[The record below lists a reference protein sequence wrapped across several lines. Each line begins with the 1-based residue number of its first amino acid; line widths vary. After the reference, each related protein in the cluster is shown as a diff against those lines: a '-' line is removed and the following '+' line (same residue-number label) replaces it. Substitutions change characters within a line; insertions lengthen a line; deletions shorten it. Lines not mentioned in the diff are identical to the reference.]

1 MPADAADGPPKPRSR
16 HTGKYRR
23 KRVSL
28 ELDIDWSSVPKRE
41 TVEVDDEVE
50 IIEVTDTDG
59 DTAQAPTQKV
69 VAVQQQQQQPPRP
82 APRRARAKTYGAD
95 RKKKTFK
102 DAAQTIRKTKRA
114 ELAFSRRGGEDE
126 DADIPAVPRPHRAA
140 LWPIIIALLVG
151 LGGLFYI
158 YGLAANLG
166 AENTRVWLIAASTS
180 FVSKMFLIQP
190 AKVLFATGLMKCA
203 DNFRSET
210 LERISGAL
218 EAV

>member
-1 MPADAADGPPKPRSR
+1 
-16 HTGKYRR
+16 
-23 KRVSL
+23 
-28 ELDIDWSSVPKRE
+28 VPKRE

-114 ELAFSRRGGEDE
+114 ELAFSRRG
-126 DADIPAVPRPHRAA
+126 A
-140 LWPIIIALLVG
+140 
-151 LGGLFYI
+151 
-158 YGLAANLG
+158 
-166 AENTRVWLIAASTS
+166 
-180 FVSKMFLIQP
+180 
-190 AKVLFATGLMKCA
+190 
-203 DNFRSET
+203 
-210 LERISGAL
+210 
-218 EAV
+218 